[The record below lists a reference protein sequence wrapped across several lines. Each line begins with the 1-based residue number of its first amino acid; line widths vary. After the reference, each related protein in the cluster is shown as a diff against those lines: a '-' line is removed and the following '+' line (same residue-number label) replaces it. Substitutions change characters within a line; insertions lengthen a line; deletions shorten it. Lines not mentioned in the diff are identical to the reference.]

1 MKPTKPNKPSKQIKR
16 NKQRAQKPRQRSE
29 FTGSFSAN
37 ARGFGFIRCE
47 EFKEDL
53 FVAEEDTNGAMHGD
67 KVLFRVQ
74 SGRDGRNHRDKR
86 PQGSIIK
93 IIERGFKTVVGTFY
107 NKDSEGL
114 FVPDNKQFTDMM
126 YVSVRSLTNMRK
138 EGLIDQIPDGS
149 KVVVTPVYSKKSNIL
164 IDCRIIEVLGA
175 RGDLGVDVMSIV
187 RKYDVPTEFPDE
199 VNDELGS
206 VPTNVSERDIDG
218 RRDIRDLMTVTIDGA
233 DTKDIDDAV
242 TISVNERGHFILGV
256 HIADVSYY
264 VREHTALD
272 EHALKRGTSIYLAD
286 RVIPMLPPILSN
298 GICSLNEGV
307 DRLSLSC
314 MMEVDKRG
322 HVVSSEVF
330 RAAIK
335 VNKRM
340 TYTDVQKTLDMLDE
354 GGEQSGDSK
363 IAMGASNADTRDEAV
378 ISAYKPYADM
388 LLTMRGL
395 YEILRQKRLK
405 RGAIEFDLPE
415 SKMVIDEMGKV
426 IDIKPYERNTATG
439 IIEEFMILCNETV
452 AERYAELKTPFVY
465 RTHEEPDAEKLQGL
479 AETLLDFGYKARNK
493 SDSMRMLHNVM
504 NRFAGTNEE
513 GIISRQILRSLKQA
527 RYTPENIGHFGL
539 ASRCYCHFT
548 SPIRRYPDLQIHR
561 IITMHLNDQ
570 LTKEKTKVFHKTLD
584 GICKLCSQTERT
596 AEELERE
603 VDKMKK
609 AQYMQDKVGQEYD
622 GFVSGI
628 TQWGIFIELGN
639 TVEGLCPADKL
650 GHETY
655 TLGDKVRVSV
665 EDVDTMQNRIRFSIV

>member
-1 MKPTKPNKPSKQIKR
+1 MKPKRGNKQ
-16 NKQRAQKPRQRSE
+16 NKQRTHKPRPRSE
-29 FTGSFSAN
+29 FTGSFCAN

-67 KVLFRVQ
+67 KVLFRLQ
-74 SGRDGRNHRDKR
+74 GNRDGRHRDRR
-86 PQGSIIK
+86 PQGSIVK

-107 NKDSEGL
+107 NKDAEGL
-114 FVPDNKQFTDMM
+114 FVPDDKQFTDMM
-126 YVSVRSLTNMRK
+126 YVSARSLTNMRK
-138 EGLIDQIPDGS
+138 EGVIDQIPDSS
-149 KVVVTPVYSKKSNIL
+149 KVVVTPIYSKKSNIL

-187 RKYDVPTEFPDE
+187 RKYDVPTEFPDD
-199 VNDELGS
+199 VNGELGS
-206 VPTNVSERDIDG
+206 VPTSVSERDIDG
-218 RRDIRDLMTVTIDGA
+218 RRDIRDLVTVTIDGE

-242 TISVNERGHFILGV
+242 TISVNERGHYILGV

-272 EHALKRGTSIYLAD
+272 EHALRRGTSIYLAD

-330 RAAIK
+330 RAVIK

-340 TYTDVQKTLDMLDE
+340 TYTDVQKTLDMN
-354 GGEQSGDSK
+354 
-363 IAMGASNADTRDEAV
+363 NADVRDDAV
-378 ISAYKPYADM
+378 MSAYKPYADM
-388 LLTMRGL
+388 LLTMRRL

-426 IDIKPYERNTATG
+426 IDIKPHERNTATG

-452 AERYAELKTPFVY
+452 AENYTELKTPFVY

-513 GIISRQILRSLKQA
+513 GIVSRQILRSLKQA

-584 GICKLCSQTERT
+584 GICRQCSQTERT

-639 TVEGLCPADKL
+639 TVEGLCPSEKL